1 MHTPPQNYE
10 EISDYLTNREKYINM
25 PEDEDTDSILK
36 MAVIHL

>member
-10 EISDYLTNREKYINM
+10 EISDYLTNLGKYINM
-25 PEDEDTDSILK
+25 PEDEDTDPILK